1 MSEDNHHGHRLS
13 LVIRGY
19 ANCIVAIGNISPD
32 DWSEIGAGDMSDT
45 ANISMVVDCTMFLAE
60 ADQLHPDGAAGI
72 DAFQSFALLGWSF
85 ALSRLGLAPDFELC
99 FGAAFGRQ
107 LTQLA
112 DRYDRID
119 IGINDG
125 KRIVFRN

>member
-1 MSEDNHHGHRLS
+1 MSEDNLYGRRLS

-19 ANCIVAIGNISPD
+19 ANCIAAIGNISPD
-32 DWSEIGAGDMSDT
+32 DWSEIGGGDMSDT

-99 FGAAFGRQ
+99 FGAFGRR
-107 LTQLA
+107 LAELA
-112 DRYDRID
+112 DRFDRID